1 MSFIKTIA
9 QKTGIDKA
17 IAYSSGA
24 RLIQA
29 ISNLL
34 TVFFIATLLSPDEQ
48 GFYYTFASVL
58 GIQVFFELGFSG
70 IMTQYVA
77 HEAIHLSLN
86 KNNVYVGDILHL
98 SRLSYLLHFCVK
110 WYAIITVLFFIV
122 VNIVGLFFFNSYT
135 TTEDVDWKIPW
146 IILSFATSVKLFQA
160 PLTSIMTGLGMVKE
174 MNKVLFYQQIFIPLS
189 MWVCLICGLK
199 LYVLGISSLI
209 GIVVW
214 FVYIIKTSL
223 FQILINLWK
232 IQITEKI
239 SYMQEIFPYQW
250 KIALSWISGYFIF
263 QLFNPVLFATE
274 GAAVAGQMGMTI
286 SVLNGIQALALSW
299 QNTKIPIYS
308 GLIELKKFTE
318 LDSLFSKTTKQMI
331 WISSTLNLMVILFII
346 MLNIMEISISGI
358 LISKRFLQIPVFLIM
373 SVASCLNQLIYSW
386 ATYLRCHKQEPFMV
400 LSVVGGMLCML
411 STILL
416 GYCWRLYGIVI
427 GYCSIIIFQTIWARC
442 IFKKKKEEWHYEK

>member
-1 MSFIKTIA
+1 MSFIITIA
-9 QKTGIDKA
+9 QKIGIDKA

-29 ISNLL
+29 VANLL
-34 TVFFIATLLSPDEQ
+34 TVFFIATLLSPNEQ
-48 GFYYTFASVL
+48 GFYYTFASVV

-77 HEAIHLSLN
+77 HEAVHLSLD
-86 KNNVYVGDILHL
+86 KNNVYIGDIHHL

-146 IILSFATSVKLFQA
+146 IILCIATSVKLFQA

-174 MNKVLFYQQIFIPLS
+174 MNKLLFYQQIIIPLS

-209 GIVVW
+209 GGIVW
-214 FVYIIKTSL
+214 IVYLIRTSL

-232 IQITEKI
+232 IQIIEKI
-239 SYMQEIFPYQW
+239 NYMQEIFPYQW

-331 WISSTLNLMVILFII
+331 GISLTLNLIVILFFIV
-346 MLNIMEISISGI
+346 LNAMEISVSGE
-358 LISKRFLQIPVFLIM
+358 LISERFLELPTFVIM
-373 SVASCLNQLIYSW
+373 SVAICLNQLIYSW
-386 ATYLRCHKQEPFMV
+386 ATYLRCHKQEPFLI
-400 LSVVGGMLCML
+400 LSIVEGILCML
-411 STILL
+411 STFLF
-416 GYCWRLYGIVI
+416 GNYFGLYGIVI
-427 GYCSIIIFQTIWARC
+427 GYCSIIIIQTIWAKC
-442 IFKKKKEEWHYEK
+442 IFNNKKKEWHYEK